1 MIRMID
7 AEEGCSIDIE
17 EKKGNNTDGEE
28 KGLNTDG
35 EEKDHN
41 TEGEEG
47 YISMKSPVS
56 QLEHFSMMSP
66 VSQLEIINDKTVN
79 I

>member
-1 MIRMID
+1 MID

-41 TEGEEG
+41 TDGEEG